1 MSLRNWDNKTWL
13 SSNDYIN
20 AFNKFLLKNNKLN
33 SNSKILDIGCG
44 RGKILGNLSSKL
56 NLKTKPIGI
65 DLINHKDKDK
75 RIFFKKVDALS
86 FLIQNHKKFDL
97 IIIKQTIHLL
107 NDSDIKKL
115 INYCKIKLNPNG
127 VILVFTIDPNNN
139 EIPSFKLMSDKLKKS
154 LKRDK
159 KILKLLQQNNVRK
172 NLKKFEFNVKITKKK
187 YIKMIQNR
195 YISTLLTMTEDEISD
210 GIKEIDT
217 KFNKILKFKDNLICI
232 FLKN

>member
-1 MSLRNWDNKTWL
+1 M
-13 SSNDYIN
+13 
-20 AFNKFLLKNNKLN
+20 
-33 SNSKILDIGCG
+33 
-44 RGKILGNLSSKL
+44 
-56 NLKTKPIGI
+56 
-65 DLINHKDKDK
+65 
-75 RIFFKKVDALS
+75 
-86 FLIQNHKKFDL
+86 

-115 INYCKIKLNPNG
+115 INYCKIKLNLNG